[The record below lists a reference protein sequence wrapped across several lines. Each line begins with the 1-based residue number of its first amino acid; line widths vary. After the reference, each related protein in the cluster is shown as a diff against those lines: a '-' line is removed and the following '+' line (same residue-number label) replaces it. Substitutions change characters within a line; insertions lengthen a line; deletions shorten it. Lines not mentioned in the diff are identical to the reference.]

1 MAETTR
7 DSLVGFSEE
16 RKVYFVAFDNGA
28 DSTMHFIAKAADLNT
43 PFTTDAFEALPFT
56 DEDTA
61 RMFANLINN
70 LYKDKECYIVE
81 LAFDFTFY
89 LPHHVDTYIKRA
101 RNVGSAD

>member
-7 DSLVGFSEE
+7 DSLVDFSEG

-28 DSTMHFIAKAADLNT
+28 DSTMHFIAKAADINT

-56 DEDTA
+56 DKNTA
-61 RMFANLINN
+61 CMFANLVNT

-89 LPHHVDTYIKRA
+89 LSYDVDTYIKRA